1 MVDHE
6 ACYRWSMYKRPRLD
20 CWSTKRATILGD
32 AAHATIP
39 YLAQGAAMAIE
50 DGAVLA
56 RALKQHESLSQALA
70 LYENNRIDR
79 TARVVETSDANKKLF
94 HLDSVE
100 EIRQAFAGRDEGE
113 DRNAWLYS
121 YNPLTIDLV

>member
-1 MVDHE
+1 MIFFGREQRDLRTQDPGNHSTIDHE
-6 ACYRWSMYKRPRLD
+6 RW
-20 CWSTKRATILGD
+20 
-32 AAHATIP
+32 
-39 YLAQGAAMAIE
+39 
-50 DGAVLA
+50 
-56 RALKQHESLSQALA
+56 

-100 EIRQAFAGRDEGE
+100 EIRQAFANRNEGD

-121 YNPLTIDLV
+121 YNPLTVDLV

>member
-1 MVDHE
+1 
-6 ACYRWSMYKRPRLD
+6 MYKRPRLD
-20 CWSTKRATILGD
+20 YWSTKRATILGD

-56 RALKQHESLSQALA
+56 RALKQHDNLSQALA

-100 EIRQAFAGRDEGE
+100 EIRQAFANRNEGE

-121 YNPLTIDLV
+121 YNPLTVDLV

>member
-1 MVDHE
+1 MF
-6 ACYRWSMYKRPRLD
+6 KRPRLD
-20 CWSTKRATILGD
+20 FWSTARATILGD

-50 DGAVLA
+50 DGAVLM
-56 RALKQHESLSQALA
+56 RALQERDDLAEALK

-100 EIRQAFAGRDEGE
+100 EIRAAFAKRNEGD

-121 YNPLTIDLV
+121 YNPLTVELL